1 MKNRAQKKKKKK
13 AGHVH
18 PEESKSRTRG
28 VKFTRSIRDRGV
40 ENSNHSG
47 NHLKESLI
55 IKIIK
60 VTVIKW
66 VSPTSLFL

>member
-1 MKNRAQKKKKKK
+1 MKKSRTWMPIP
-13 AGHVH
+13 H
-18 PEESKSRTRG
+18 PDESKSRTRG
-28 VKFTRSIRDRGV
+28 VQFTRSIWDRGV

-47 NHLKESLI
+47 NHLRAPLI

-60 VTVIKW
+60 VTVIKR